1 MGMLLEM
8 RESPVAVNEPIFK
21 LLPRSRTV
29 PIPNSITTI
38 DGYPATLVIF
48 KIAASKF
55 WQVRCRVAGHTR
67 RKSTRSQ
74 SAQVARHFAR
84 QFYEQLLADHRIAT
98 LDATR
103 VNSDNA
109 CHTVTARSHPKNTR
123 YSNAKASGW
132 TSDAPALTPPF
143 AVYADHLLRN
153 EQARADRREYTL
165 GSLQVLRNRLE
176 GVILPALGD
185 YAVADVNYARLQ
197 SFTHS
202 LSEQFSSI
210 TVSQYLIAVRKVLS
224 AAVSLGALQ
233 NLPEFP
239 KVKAQTNSRGPF
251 TPTEY
256 WHLLRTS
263 RALCGQPAPDDAHTL
278 RVRHGLRRSDHT
290 MPPDLAWVIG
300 FMVNSF
306 IRPSDL
312 KTLKHKHVE
321 IVRNANVYL
330 RLTLPATKS
339 HDKPIVTL
347 QPAVRVYRA
356 LTKHH
361 RLQGNANP
369 NDYLFLPQHKDRA
382 YAARV
387 LAYYFNCVMAETG
400 LKNGAHGQPRSLY
413 SLRHSSITFRLLYGH
428 GIDVLTLAR
437 NARTSVDMINRHY
450 ASTLTAEQNIGVLQ
464 SRRPQGR

>member
-1 MGMLLEM
+1 M
-8 RESPVAVNEPIFK
+8 
-21 LLPRSRTV
+21 
-29 PIPNSITTI
+29 
-38 DGYPATLVIF
+38 
-48 KIAASKF
+48 
-55 WQVRCRVAGHTR
+55 
-67 RKSTRSQ
+67 
-74 SAQVARHFAR
+74 
-84 QFYEQLLADHRIAT
+84 
-98 LDATR
+98 
-103 VNSDNA
+103 
-109 CHTVTARSHPKNTR
+109 
-123 YSNAKASGW
+123 
-132 TSDAPALTPPF
+132 
-143 AVYADHLLRN
+143 
-153 EQARADRREYTL
+153 
-165 GSLQVLRNRLE
+165 
-176 GVILPALGD
+176 ILPALGD

-202 LSEQFSSI
+202 LSERFSSI

-256 WHLLRTS
+256 WQLLRTS
-263 RALCGQPAPDDAHTL
+263 RALCGRPVPDDAHTL
-278 RVRHGLRRSDHT
+278 RVRHGLRQSDHT

-361 RLQGNANP
+361 QLKDKAKP

-400 LKNGAHGQPRSLY
+400 LKHGAHGQPRSLY

-464 SRRPQGR
+464 SRRPQSNRM

>member
-1 MGMLLEM
+1 MLFTVATAANESSYANGH
-8 RESPVAVNEPIFK
+8 RE
-21 LLPRSRTV
+21 RTV
-29 PIPNSITTI
+29 PIPSTITPIT
-38 DGYPATLVIF
+38 GYPSKLVIF
-48 KIAASKF
+48 KMAASKF
-55 WQVRCRVAGHTR
+55 WQVRCWVAGRTH
-67 RKSTRSQ
+67 RKSTQSQ
-74 SAQVARHFAR
+74 STQVARHFAR
-84 QFYEQLLADHRIAT
+84 QFYEQLLADHRIAN
-98 LDATR
+98 LDAQ
-103 VNSDNA
+103 VKSNK
-109 CHTVTARSHPKNTR
+109 VGLTATSKSHPNLTCD
-123 YSNAKASGW
+123 SSAKTNGW
-132 TSDAPALTPPF
+132 TPDTPLRTPQF
-143 AVYADHLLRN
+143 AIYADHLLRD
-153 EQARADRREYTL
+153 EQARVDRREYTL

-176 GVILPALGD
+176 GVILPAMGD
-185 YAVADVNYARLQ
+185 YPVTDINYARLQ
-197 SFTHS
+197 NFTHS
-202 LSEQFSSI
+202 LSERFSSI

-233 NLPEFP
+233 SLPEFP

-256 WHLLRTS
+256 WQLLRTS
-263 RALCGQPAPDDAHTL
+263 RALCGKRPPDDANTL
-278 RVRHGLRRSDHT
+278 RVRHGLRQSDHT
-290 MPPDLAWVIG
+290 MPPDVAWVIG

-321 IVRNANVYL
+321 IVRNAHVYL

-356 LTKHH
+356 LTQYH
-361 RLQGNANP
+361 RLQDNANP

-387 LAYYFNCVMAETG
+387 LAFYFNWVMAETG
-400 LKNGAHGQPRSLY
+400 LKHGAQGQPRSLY

-450 ASTLTAEQNIGVLQ
+450 ASTLTAEQNIGILQ
-464 SRRPQGR
+464 SRRPQARLSE

>member
-1 MGMLLEM
+1 MY
-8 RESPVAVNEPIFK
+8 K
-21 LLPRSRTV
+21 LLVMRAPTAANDEVFGQRPRSRTV
-29 PIPNSITTI
+29 PILETVMPVV
-38 DGYPATLVIF
+38 GYPQNLVVF

-55 WQVRCRVAGHTR
+55 WQVRCRVAGVTH
-67 RKSTRSQ
+67 RKSSRSQ
-74 SAQVARHFAR
+74 SIHVARRFAR
-84 QFYEQLLADHRIAT
+84 EFYQQLLGEQFIEK
-98 LDATR
+98 
-103 VNSDNA
+103 SDQLIRSRNA
-109 CHTVTARSHPKNTR
+109 INA
-123 YSNAKASGW
+123 AKARLTEQSPARAASFALDSS
-132 TSDAPALTPPF
+132 SDSKYI
-143 AVYADHLLRN
+143 VYADHLVRN
-153 EQARADRREYTL
+153 ERARVARGEYTRR
-165 GSLQVLRNRLE
+165 SLMVLCNRLDS
-176 GVILPALGD
+176 VILPALGQ
-185 YAVADVNYARLQ
+185 YAVAHIDHVVLQ
-197 SFTHS
+197 NFTNS
-202 LSEQFSSI
+202 LSERFTSV

-224 AAVSLGALQ
+224 VAVSLGAIP
-233 NLPEFP
+233 NLPVFP

-256 WHLLRTS
+256 WQLMRTS
-263 RALCGQPAPDDAHTL
+263 RALCGLPAPDDVNSL
-278 RVRHGLRRSDHT
+278 RTRYGLRSSDHT
-290 MPPDLAWVIG
+290 VPPDLAWVIG

-321 IVRNANVYL
+321 IVKNAHTYL

-361 RLQGNANP
+361 RLQNNANP
-369 NDYLFLPQHKDRA
+369 NDYLFLPQHKDRS

-400 LKNGAHGQPRSLY
+400 LKHGAQGQPRSLY

-428 GIDVLTLAR
+428 GIDLLTLAR

-464 SRRPQGR
+464 SRRPQNR

>member
-1 MGMLLEM
+1 MLFASATAANESSYANGH
-8 RESPVAVNEPIFK
+8 RE
-21 LLPRSRTV
+21 RTV
-29 PIPNSITTI
+29 PIPSTITPI
-38 DGYPATLVIF
+38 DGYPRKLVIF
-48 KIAASKF
+48 KIAASRF
-55 WQVRCRVAGHTR
+55 WQVRCWVAGRTH
-67 RKSTRSQ
+67 RKSTQSQ
-74 SAQVARHFAR
+74 SVQVARQFAR
-84 QFYEQLLADHRIAT
+84 QFYEQLLADHRIAN
-98 LDATR
+98 LDVLIKSENARHTATF
-103 VNSDNA
+103 
-109 CHTVTARSHPKNTR
+109 RSHPKFTR
-123 YSNAKASGW
+123 DSSARANGCIP
-132 TSDAPALTPPF
+132 DAILPRYPF
-143 AVYADHLLRN
+143 AAYADHLLRN
-153 EQARADRREYTL
+153 EQARVDRREYTR

-185 YAVADVNYARLQ
+185 CEVTDINYAHLQ
-197 SFTHS
+197 NFTHL
-202 LSEQFSSI
+202 LSERFSST

-224 AAVSLGALQ
+224 TAVSLGALHS
-233 NLPEFP
+233 LPEFP
-239 KVKAQTNSRGPF
+239 KIKAQTNSRGPF

-256 WHLLRTS
+256 WQLLRTS
-263 RALCGQPAPDDAHTL
+263 RALCGKRPPDDPDTL
-278 RVRHGLRRSDHT
+278 RVRHGLRHADHR
-290 MPPDLAWVIG
+290 MPPDVAWVIG

-361 RLQGNANP
+361 HLQDNAKP

-387 LAYYFNCVMAETG
+387 LAYYFNWVMAEKG
-400 LKNGAHGQPRSLY
+400 LKQGAQGQPRSLY

-428 GIDVLTLAR
+428 GLDVLTLAR

-450 ASTLTAEQNIGVLQ
+450 ASTLTAEQNIGILQ
-464 SRRPQGR
+464 SRRPQARLSE

>member
-1 MGMLLEM
+1 MYNLIVMQAPTAAANE
-8 RESPVAVNEPIFK
+8 AVFDSQ
-21 LLPRSRTV
+21 PRGRTV
-29 PIPNSITTI
+29 PILKTI
-38 DGYPATLVIF
+38 MPVDGYPRHLVIF

-55 WQVRCRVAGHTR
+55 WQVRCRVAGITR

-74 SAQVARHFAR
+74 SIHVARHFAR
-84 QFYEQLLADHRIAT
+84 EFYQQLLADRFIEKSE
-98 LDATR
+98 LLIRSRDAIN
-103 VNSDNA
+103 V
-109 CHTVTARSHPKNTR
+109 
-123 YSNAKASGW
+123 
-132 TSDAPALTPPF
+132 APARVTEQSPVPDASLARDSSSRPKF
-143 AVYADHLLRN
+143 IGYADHLVRN
-153 EQARADRREYTL
+153 EQARVARGEYTRR
-165 GSLQVLRNRLE
+165 SLLVLCSRLDS
-176 GVILPALGD
+176 VILPALGQ
-185 YAVADVNYARLQ
+185 YPVADISHVVLQ
-197 SFTHS
+197 NFANS
-202 LSEQFSSI
+202 LSERFTSV

-224 AAVSLGALQ
+224 VAVSSGATPS
-233 NLPEFP
+233 LPEFP

-256 WHLLRTS
+256 WQLLRKG
-263 RALCGQPAPDDAHTL
+263 RALCGQPAPDDVNSL
-278 RVRHGLRRSDHT
+278 RTRYGLRSSDHT
-290 MPPDLAWVIG
+290 VPPDLAWVIG

-321 IVRNANVYL
+321 IVNNAHTYL

-347 QPAVRVYRA
+347 QPAVRIYRL
-356 LTKHH
+356 LTAHHH
-361 RLQGNANP
+361 RQDLANP

-400 LKNGAHGQPRSLY
+400 LKHGAHGQPRSLY

-450 ASTLTAEQNIGVLQ
+450 ASTLTAEQNIGILQ
-464 SRRPQGR
+464 SRRPQGRQS